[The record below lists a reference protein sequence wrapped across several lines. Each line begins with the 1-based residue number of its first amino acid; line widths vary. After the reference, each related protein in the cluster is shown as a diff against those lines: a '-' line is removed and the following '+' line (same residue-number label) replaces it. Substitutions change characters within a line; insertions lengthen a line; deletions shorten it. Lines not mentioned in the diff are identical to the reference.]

1 MRAIACPSF
10 IASVSMVCTASAL
23 AGFNAPL
30 AVNPNAADLVGFTDV
45 FGGNSALSA
54 RGTCFGCFSL
64 VDVPTTATRGFAS
77 ITFEGGLWQGRR
89 DLYFAMS
96 FDLPSDPNAL
106 SNLQGSLQDEGVQA
120 YGTSYN
126 PYGNCAFSGFLPPS
140 DFSSATSL
148 VMRFDV
154 PQTFQL
160 TADET
165 FVFAWDFTNAAW
177 GGVTPTSIAFVPVP
191 GSAALLALAGVA
203 GRRRR
208 A

>member
-126 PYGNCAFSGFLPPS
+126 PYGNCSFGGFLPPS